1 MGSTLIRIC
10 KLVRL
15 SQPTSRYFY
24 QLANFFSCSNYDCA
38 SAATRLKCMQVT
50 LQTTNQW
57 LHPERVLSL
66 CPCPAPPEPL
76 SEHRRGR
83 RQQGEE
89 GVGADPRPVAQPAA
103 EEHRSDADRR
113 AGRGL

>member
-76 SEHRRGR
+76 SGLRRGR
-83 RQQGEE
+83 
-89 GVGADPRPVAQPAA
+89 VGPAEHGGHPVAQPAA